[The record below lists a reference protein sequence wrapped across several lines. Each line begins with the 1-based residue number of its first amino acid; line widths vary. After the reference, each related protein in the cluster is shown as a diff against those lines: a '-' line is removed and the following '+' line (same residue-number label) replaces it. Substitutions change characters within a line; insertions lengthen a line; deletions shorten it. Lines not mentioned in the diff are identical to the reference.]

1 MNTWHYVMVFLGAM
15 LVDIVPLPLPPAFTV
30 MILFQILY
38 DLNIWA
44 VIIIGVAGSIVGRF
58 ILSLYI
64 SSISN
69 RIFNASKNED
79 VQFLGKKI
87 KEKGW
92 KGQALIL
99 LYSLMPLPTTPLFI
113 AGGMAKLKPLYII
126 LPFIVGKF
134 ISDTVA
140 VLLGDYAARNAN
152 EIFEGVI
159 SWKSVTAL
167 IAGLVLIFF
176 LVFVNWRI
184 LLQQK
189 KFTLKFNVWK

>member
-1 MNTWHYVMVFLGAM
+1 MVFLGAM